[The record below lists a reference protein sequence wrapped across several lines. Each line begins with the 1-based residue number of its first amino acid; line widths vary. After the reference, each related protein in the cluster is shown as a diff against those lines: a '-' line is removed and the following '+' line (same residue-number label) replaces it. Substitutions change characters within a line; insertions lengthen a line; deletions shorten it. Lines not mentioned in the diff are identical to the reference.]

1 MNSRYHAA
9 SAAAHRLTV
18 GGENGAARGKG
29 TPRAAG
35 QPANEALTL
44 ASPPRAAAVRGE
56 RELRS
61 VGRRGRGDDGRA

>member
-56 RELRS
+56 R
-61 VGRRGRGDDGRA
+61 